1 MRGTTSVH
9 ITLLIISGGQSLK
22 YYYVINRIYE
32 YITTEYINHTNPN
45 PKNGIA

>member
-9 ITLLIISGGQSLK
+9 ITSGGQSLK